1 MYWAS
6 VAETTSR
13 AQTGP
18 TCWSGAS
25 ETMCSWAALVTTTS
39 MAVMDRMCSGGTY
52 KDYVFASGGD
62 DVIHFGGDTAHDYA
76 ECGPGRD
83 TDYVGASGEDDLFGC
98 EIIVKPKK

>member
-1 MYWAS
+1 
-6 VAETTSR
+6 
-13 AQTGP
+13 
-18 TCWSGAS
+18 
-25 ETMCSWAALVTTTS
+25 
-39 MAVMDRMCSGGTY
+39 
-52 KDYVFASGGD
+52 VFASGGD